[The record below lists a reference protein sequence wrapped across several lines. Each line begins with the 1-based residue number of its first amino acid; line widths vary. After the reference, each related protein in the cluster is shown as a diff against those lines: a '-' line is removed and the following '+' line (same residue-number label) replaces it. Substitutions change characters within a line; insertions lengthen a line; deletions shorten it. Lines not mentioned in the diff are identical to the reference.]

1 MTKPKH
7 MDVFRKNFKMKAEL
21 FHFLKTLKQNQNIFQ
36 NNKGYYQGLPAASA
50 KLLMPVIDATVPVFL
65 ALPF

>member
-1 MTKPKH
+1 
-7 MDVFRKNFKMKAEL
+7 
-21 FHFLKTLKQNQNIFQ
+21 LKQNQNIFQ

>member
-1 MTKPKH
+1 M
-7 MDVFRKNFKMKAEL
+7 FSR
-21 FHFLKTLKQNQNIFQ
+21 II
-36 NNKGYYQGLPAASA
+36 KGYYQGLPAASA